1 MKTRVHWDED
11 QIESIAAA
19 FVRLRTKEPF
29 VAYTK
34 YLAKAQEEC
43 IVPDERRKLYTVNAV
58 PLLKTRIQA
67 LWEKAVNAEPLPP
80 QIINIPVEKEV
91 DYAEL
96 AARLDTPT
104 LVAMLTKRITD
115 ALSGLHLT
123 NGNDRPLAP
132 SKAAPPLN
140 LITPPPSPPRPPRV
154 AFLHVE
160 LKFFSE
166 LQAEVER
173 LKIPVDLRGVDIHHK
188 GPPKIPMSADFV
200 VFMKNTVGGLAMKTA
215 LLGWHR
221 SRVYVMEQDTLQQ
234 AVKTMYDILSKK
246 IHIPATLPAP
256 AQARV

>member
-43 IVPDERRKLYTVNAV
+43 IVPDERRKLCTVNAV

-67 LWEKAVNAEPLPP
+67 LWEKAIQSEPTPP
-80 QIINIPVEKEV
+80 QIIEIPVEKTP
-91 DYAEL
+91 DFAEI
-96 AARLDTPT
+96 AARLDAPT
-104 LVAMLTKRITD
+104 LVAMLTKRVTD
-115 ALSGLHLT
+115 ALSGLHLA
-123 NGNDRPLAP
+123 NGLERPLAP
-132 SKAAPPLN
+132 TKAAPLASI
-140 LITPPPSPPRPPRV
+140 LTPPPPPPRPPRV

-173 LKIPVDLRGVDIHHK
+173 LKIPVELRGVDIHHK
-188 GPPKIPMSADFV
+188 GAPKIPMSADFV
-200 VFMKNTVGGLAMKTA
+200 VFMKNATGGLAMKTA
-215 LLGWHR
+215 LVGWHR
-221 SRVYVMEQDTLQQ
+221 SRVYVLEQDTMQQ
-234 AVKTMYDILSKK
+234 AVKTLYDILSKK
-246 IHIPATLPAP
+246 IHVPATLPAP
-256 AQARV
+256 APARV